1 MNSPRVAAVAALS
14 SMILVSACSDSEPQT
29 TSDEGSTTASVDS
42 DAATDPSDD
51 VASTAGP
58 DDDAE
63 STEQAQSA
71 GVMSVE
77 EAEAVATQLLTSAEA
92 VLEKDGDAIKDELEA
107 TYRGP
112 ALEAAI
118 AADLL
123 EPVTGNPESR
133 DLIADPIEPN
143 VLAISRDD
151 GQEPNVLLVQTVPDT
166 GNPILY
172 LMTSPSGTDKFRITW
187 SAPMLPGTD
196 IGTFDRRSLGS
207 PIVRDDTQ
215 ASDLSQTPRTVLE
228 EFAAYINYPV
238 EARPEMRTNDYAPQ
252 VRRAAAAQ
260 IEEVERQADFTETNS
275 LSDTRIRTLLREDGS
290 AITFALLDREST
302 FDIKS
307 GMELTPPKPFLVFA
321 DDDSLTDSATLD
333 THVFVA
339 VMIPKGSGPPEMIA
353 AREQI
358 VGASGS

>member
-1 MNSPRVAAVAALS
+1 
-14 SMILVSACSDSEPQT
+14 MILVSACSDSESQT
-29 TSDEGSTTASVDS
+29 TSEEGVTTSPADS
-42 DAATDPSDD
+42 DVAAATDDE
-51 VASTAGP
+51 ASTAGP
-58 DDDAE
+58 DDGAE
-63 STEQAQSA
+63 STEQAQSM

-77 EAEAVATQLLTSAEA
+77 DAEAVATQLLTSNET
-92 VLEKDGDAIKDELEA
+92 VLAKDGDAIKDELEA

-172 LMTSPSGTDKFRITW
+172 LMTSPTGTDKFRITW
-187 SAPMLPGTD
+187 SAPMLPDTD

-207 PIVRDDTQ
+207 PVVRDDTEADDLAQ
-215 ASDLSQTPRTVLE
+215 APRTVLE
-228 EFAAYINYPV
+228 EFADYINYPV
-238 EARPEMRTNDYAPQ
+238 GAQPEMRTNDYAPQ
-252 VRRAAAAQ
+252 VRKAAAAQ
-260 IEEVERQADFTETNS
+260 IEEVKRQADFTETNS
-275 LSDTRIRTLLREDGS
+275 LSDSRIWTLLREDGS